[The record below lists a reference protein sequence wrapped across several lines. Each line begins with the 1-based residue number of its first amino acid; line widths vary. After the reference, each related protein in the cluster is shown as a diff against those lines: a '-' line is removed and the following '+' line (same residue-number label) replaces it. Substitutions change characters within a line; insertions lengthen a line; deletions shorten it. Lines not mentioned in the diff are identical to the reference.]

1 MARLGMGFCWMVLTL
16 VLVFLFAPIVIVV
29 AVSFSP
35 STIFSFPPD
44 GFSWRWYEAI
54 LKADSLLSSVWLSA
68 QIAFLATC
76 ISLTLGTLCAIAVV
90 RGLVPAGKAIATFM
104 ASPLML
110 PGLVLGI
117 AFLQAARGAGLRDAY
132 TTLLIAHV
140 VITMPFVMRT
150 VLASLAHF
158 DFAMVDAA
166 RMLGYSY
173 PKAIWKVLVPN
184 ILPGFVSG
192 ALFAFIAS
200 FDNYPVSI
208 FLVDVRTKTLPI
220 QLLNQLEMS
229 PDPTV
234 AAASALLIL
243 ATIIA
248 QLICDRLVGLRRM
261 ASIRSVVSGV
271 RRSLLDVSLDRHPCV
286 RHASER
292 KAVFSTLPF
301 ALRGSAPGRNVM
313 VSGTL

>member
-1 MARLGMGFCWMVLTL
+1 MARFGMTICWTVLTV
-16 VLVFLFAPIVIVV
+16 VLAFLFAPILIVI

-35 STIFSFPPD
+35 SSIFAFPPD
-44 GFSWRWYEAI
+44 GFSLRWYEAI
-54 LKADSLLSSVWLSA
+54 INTESLVSAIWLSTQLAFLSTIVSLL
-68 QIAFLATC
+68 
-76 ISLTLGTLCAIAVV
+76 LGTMCAIAIV
-90 RGLVPAGKAIATFM
+90 RGLVPIGRAIATFM

-117 AFLQAARGAGLRDAY
+117 AFLQAARTVGLYDSY

-140 VITMPFVMRT
+140 VITMPFIMRT
-150 VLASLAHF
+150 VLASLSLF
-158 DFAMVDAA
+158 DFTMVDAA

-173 PKAIWKVLVPN
+173 PIALWKVLVPN

-234 AAASALLIL
+234 AAASSLLIL
-243 ATIIA
+243 GTIIA
-248 QLICDRLVGLRRM
+248 LVVCDRLIGLRRM
-261 ASIRSVVSGV
+261 ASI
-271 RRSLLDVSLDRHPCV
+271 
-286 RHASER
+286 
-292 KAVFSTLPF
+292 
-301 ALRGSAPGRNVM
+301 
-313 VSGTL
+313 

>member
-1 MARLGMGFCWMVLTL
+1 MARFGSALCWTAL
-16 VLVFLFAPIVIVV
+16 VLVLAFLLAPILIVI

-35 STIFSFPPD
+35 SAIFAFPPD
-44 GFSWRWYEAI
+44 GFSLRWYEAVSRT
-54 LKADSLLSSVWLSA
+54 DLLVSSVWLSV
-68 QIAFLATC
+68 QIAFLSTC
-76 ISLTLGTLCAIAVV
+76 ISLLLGTLCSIAVV
-90 RGLVPAGKAIATFM
+90 RGYIPGGTAVATFM

-110 PGLVLGI
+110 PGLVFGI
-117 AFLQAARGAGLRDAY
+117 AFLQTARTLGLWDSY
-132 TTLLIAHV
+132 TSLLIAHV

-150 VLASLAHF
+150 VLASLSLF
-158 DFAMVDAA
+158 DFTMVDAA
-166 RMLGYSY
+166 RMLGCSY
-173 PKAIWKVLVPN
+173 PAALWKVLVPN

-234 AAASALLIL
+234 AAASSLLIL

-248 QLICDRLVGLRRM
+248 LFVCDRLVGLGRM
-261 ASIRSVVSGV
+261 API
-271 RRSLLDVSLDRHPCV
+271 
-286 RHASER
+286 
-292 KAVFSTLPF
+292 
-301 ALRGSAPGRNVM
+301 
-313 VSGTL
+313 